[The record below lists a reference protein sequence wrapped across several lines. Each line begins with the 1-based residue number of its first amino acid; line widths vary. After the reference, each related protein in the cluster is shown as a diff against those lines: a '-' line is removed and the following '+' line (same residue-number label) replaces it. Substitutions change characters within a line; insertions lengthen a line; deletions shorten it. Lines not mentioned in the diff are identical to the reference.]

1 MLNRKEMSMKIP
13 PLDVFG
19 KFGMRCKG
27 VVKNKSTIS
36 NILPPYNPDTVSFSS
51 SIAYYLK
58 KYNTLPEEIKKVLS
72 PKDAIDMFKDM
83 EMIQKGTIKRTKIG
97 QGKDSSVFENPWLKD
112 YYSLI
117 VENPQKI
124 KQVIYSRYG
133 IGDAIWS
140 DNDNYLIQ
148 IVKKVS

>member
-1 MLNRKEMSMKIP
+1 MP
-13 PLDVFG
+13 ALDVFG
-19 KFGMRCKG
+19 KFVVRNNR
-27 VVKNKSTIS
+27 VVKNKNTIS
-36 NILPPYNPDTVSFSS
+36 NVLLPFNPDTVSFSS

-58 KYNTLPEEIKKVLS
+58 KYNTLPEEIKKVLA

-83 EMIQKGTIKRTKIG
+83 EMIQKGVSKRIKIG
-97 QGKDSSVFENPWLKD
+97 EGNDSSVFENPWLKD

-117 VENPQKI
+117 VQNPQKT